1 MEIKISWWLFSEA
14 CFNCCQI
21 YTLAQVKDLAV
32 KLVAEKGQPTVANI
46 QKKCTKP
53 VQQPFELSDNRK
65 KYFFWKQVML
75 ERYVGQ
81 VGLAIL
87 KSNGI
92 PGIWLFP

>member
-1 MEIKISWWLFSEA
+1 M
-14 CFNCCQI
+14 
-21 YTLAQVKDLAV
+21 KDLAV
-32 KLVAEKGQPTVANI
+32 KLVAEKGQPTVTNI

-65 KYFFWKQVML
+65 KYLFWKQVML

-81 VGLAIL
+81 VGLAIAIAIL

-92 PGIWLFP
+92 TGIRLFP